1 MYFQLGG
8 HFVSSSV
15 PGVDDIWINVCREI
29 TSNAQVPQH
38 SCPKGSA
45 SCRVDKKVSIGQI
58 TSDSQLQ
65 YVDGK
70 IKLTYHNEKSTKSP
84 CKGKATTSITFICPT
99 NFKDVS
105 FLLLTTCRYSTC
117 NFLCKCC
124 LHY

>member
-1 MYFQLGG
+1 MVYFQLGG

-15 PGVDDIWINVCREI
+15 SGVDIWINVCREI
-29 TSNAQVPQH
+29 TSNAQVPQN

-58 TSDSQLQ
+58 TSDSRLQ

-70 IKLTYHNEKSTKSP
+70 IKLTYRNEKRTSN
-84 CKGKATTSITFICPT
+84 CKEKATTSITFICPT

-105 FLLLTTCRYSTC
+105 FLLLTTCRYM
-117 NFLCKCC
+117 
-124 LHY
+124 